1 MSFDYVERCKESFN
15 FFCTFH
21 KLVKN
26 NNVFYPPNITD
37 KDKLDFHFNMD
48 QCKHVFKEFVDFIE
62 SKTNE
67 FDETLSNYVVEKMN
81 NLDVYHIRKLDYSE
95 KPFTVYGDKWAPVTI
110 IGWLQEYKM
119 FIINYLAQK
128 KSAEIL
134 IDTEIQSLRG
144 RIENYTAA
152 QIFEGNLEAY
162 NIYNDSAKEN
172 FRLATYYES
181 LFIITLISA
190 GALSLITFDSFNS
203 FQILKAGPD
212 IKTIVLFLI
221 SKIFIAGIVV
231 AICTYLIKRSS
242 QHRKMSQIE
251 KSTALELKAMGP
263 YLKGISDQKIEEI
276 KISLIPSYFGV
287 NHIKEEDFHV
297 NEALINNLKA
307 TSEILKTTTEAA
319 KTVSDAFKK

>member
-1 MSFDYVERCKESFN
+1 MNSDYIERCRSSFDYFDRFYELSREN
-15 FFCTFH
+15 H
-21 KLVKN
+21 IYYPEGLPENEKLE
-26 NNVFYPPNITD
+26 FQ
-37 KDKLDFHFNMD
+37 LNMA
-48 QCKHVFKEFVDFIE
+48 QCKDVFQDFVDFIE
-62 SKTNE
+62 SGNKE
-67 FDETLSNYVVEKMN
+67 VDEILSNYIIEKMN
-81 NLDVYHIRKLDYSE
+81 NLDTYHIRKLSYTGLPS
-95 KPFTVYGDKWAPVTI
+95 TVYGDKWAPATI
-110 IGWLQEYKM
+110 IGWLQEYKI
-119 FIINYLAQK
+119 FIKNYLAQK
-128 KSAEIL
+128 ESAKAL
-134 IDTEIQSLRG
+134 IDTEIKTLRG

-172 FRLATYYES
+172 FKLATFYES
-181 LFIITLISA
+181 LFIMTLLSA
-190 GALSLITFDSFNS
+190 GMLSFISFNGFDSF
-203 FQILKAGPD
+203 QIFKNGPD
-212 IKTIVLFLI
+212 INTIVLFLI
-221 SKIFIAGIVV
+221 SKVFIAGIVV

-319 KTVSDAFKK
+319 KTVSDAYKK

>member
-1 MSFDYVERCKESFN
+1 MSFDYIEKCSSSFDYFN
-15 FFCTFH
+15 RYYSYY
-21 KLVKN
+21 KDN
-26 NNVFYPPNITD
+26 NITYPDNVSEKD
-37 KDKLDFHFNMD
+37 KDDFKFNME
-48 QCKHVFKEFVDFIE
+48 QCKDVFLEFINFVGSINGEVDEI
-62 SKTNE
+62 
-67 FDETLSNYVVEKMN
+67 LSNYIIEKMD
-81 NLDVYHIRKLDYSE
+81 NLDTYHIRKLIYTGL
-95 KPFTVYGDKWAPVTI
+95 PFTVYGDKWAPATI
-110 IGWLQEYKM
+110 IGWLQEYKI
-119 FIINYLAQK
+119 FINNYLSQK
-128 KSAEIL
+128 ESAKIL
-134 IDTEIQSLRG
+134 IDAEIQTLRG

-172 FRLATYYES
+172 FKLATYYER

-190 GALSLITFDSFNS
+190 GALSFISFDSFNS
-203 FQILKAGPD
+203 FQIFKASPD

-307 TSEILKTTTEAA
+307 TSEVLKTTTEAA

>member
-1 MSFDYVERCKESFN
+1 MSFDYIEKCNSSFDYFN
-15 FFCTFH
+15 RYYAYY
-21 KLVKN
+21 KDN
-26 NNVFYPPNITD
+26 NITYPDNVSEKD
-37 KDKLDFHFNMD
+37 KDDFKFNME
-48 QCKHVFKEFVDFIE
+48 QCKIVFQEFIDFVE
-62 SKTNE
+62 SKNSE
-67 FDETLSNYVVEKMN
+67 VDEVLSNYIIEKMD
-81 NLDVYHIRKLDYSE
+81 NLDDYHIRKLIYTGL
-95 KPFTVYGDKWAPVTI
+95 PFTVYGDKWAPATI
-110 IGWLQEYKM
+110 IGWLQEYKV
-119 FIINYLAQK
+119 FINNYLSQKESAQ
-128 KSAEIL
+128 IL
-134 IDTEIQSLRG
+134 IDTEIQALRG

-172 FRLATYYES
+172 FKLATYYES
-181 LFIITLISA
+181 LFIITLFSA
-190 GALSLITFDSFNS
+190 GVLSFITFDSFNS
-203 FQILKAGPD
+203 FQILKDGPD
-212 IKTIVLFLI
+212 VKTIVLFLI

>member
-21 KLVKN
+21 KLVKDN
-26 NNVFYPPNITD
+26 HVFYPPNITD

-48 QCKHVFKEFVDFIE
+48 QCKNIFKEFVDFVE
-62 SKTNE
+62 SKTDE
-67 FDETLSNYVVEKMN
+67 FDETLSNYVIEKMN
-81 NLDVYHIRKLDYSE
+81 NLDTYHIRKLDYAE
-95 KPFTVYGDKWAPVTI
+95 MPFTVYGDKWAPVTI

-119 FIINYLAQK
+119 FIINYLAQRE
-128 KSAEIL
+128 SAQSL
-134 IDTEIQSLRG
+134 IDVEVEKLRG

-172 FRLATYYES
+172 YKLASFYEIS
-181 LFIITLISA
+181 FLMTLFLA
-190 GALSLITFDSFNS
+190 GILSFITFDSFNS
-203 FQILKAGPD
+203 SPLLKDGPD

-251 KSTALELKAMGP
+251 KSAALELKAMGP

-276 KISLIPSYFGV
+276 KISLIPSYFGG

>member
-1 MSFDYVERCKESFN
+1 MSYEYIEKCKTSFN
-15 FFCTFH
+15 YFCTFY
-21 KLVKN
+21 N
-26 NNVFYPPNITD
+26 FYKDNKINYPANASEKD
-37 KDKLDFHFNMD
+37 KDDFKFNME
-48 QCKHVFKEFVDFIE
+48 QCKVVFQDFVDFVE
-62 SKTNE
+62 SE
-67 FDETLSNYVVEKMN
+67 DSEVDEILSDYIIEKMD
-81 NLDVYHIRKLDYSE
+81 NLDTYHTRKLNYAGL
-95 KPFTVYGDKWAPVTI
+95 PFTVYGDKWAPATI
-110 IGWLQEYKM
+110 IGWLQEYKI
-119 FIINYLAQK
+119 FIKNYLDQK
-128 KSAEIL
+128 KSAKLL
-134 IDTEIQSLRG
+134 IDTEIQTLRG

-190 GALSLITFDSFNS
+190 GALSLITFNSFNG
-203 FQILKAGPD
+203 FQILKDGPD

-251 KSTALELKAMGP
+251 KSTALELKAIGP

>member
-1 MSFDYVERCKESFN
+1 MSSDYIEKCKKSFEYFNLFYN
-15 FFCTFH
+15 FY
-21 KLVKN
+21 KEDKIN
-26 NNVFYPPNITD
+26 YPDNVSD
-37 KDKLDFHFNMD
+37 KDKDDFKFNME
-48 QCKHVFKEFVDFIE
+48 QCKVVFQDFVDFVESENIE
-62 SKTNE
+62 A
-67 FDETLSNYVVEKMN
+67 DEILANYIVEKMD
-81 NLDVYHIRKLDYSE
+81 NLDIYHTRKLNYAGL
-95 KPFTVYGDKWAPVTI
+95 PFTVYGDKWAPATI
-110 IGWLQEYKM
+110 IGWLQEYKI
-119 FIINYLAQK
+119 FIKNYLDQK
-128 KSAEIL
+128 KSAKVL
-134 IDTEIQSLRG
+134 IDTEIQTLRG

-190 GALSLITFDSFNS
+190 GALSLITFNSFNS
-203 FQILKAGPD
+203 FQILKDGPD

-251 KSTALELKAMGP
+251 KSTALELKAIGP

>member
-1 MSFDYVERCKESFN
+1 MNSDYIERCRSSFDYFDRFYELSRESHIYYPDGLPEN
-15 FFCTFH
+15 E
-21 KLVKN
+21 KLE
-26 NNVFYPPNITD
+26 FQ
-37 KDKLDFHFNMD
+37 LNMA
-48 QCKHVFKEFVDFIE
+48 QCKDVFQDFIDFIE
-62 SKTNE
+62 SENNE
-67 FDETLSNYVVEKMN
+67 VDEILSNYIIEKMN
-81 NLDVYHIRKLDYSE
+81 NLDTYHIRKLNYAGL
-95 KPFTVYGDKWAPVTI
+95 PFTVYGDKWAPATI
-110 IGWLQEYKM
+110 IGWLQEYKI
-119 FIINYLAQK
+119 FIKNYLDQK
-128 KSAEIL
+128 KSAKLL
-134 IDTEIQSLRG
+134 IDTEIQTLRG

-190 GALSLITFDSFNS
+190 GALSLISFNS
-203 FQILKAGPD
+203 FNGFQILKDGPD

-251 KSTALELKAMGP
+251 KSTALELKAIGP

-319 KTVSDAFKK
+319 KTISDAYKK

>member
-1 MSFDYVERCKESFN
+1 ME
-15 FFCTFH
+15 
-21 KLVKN
+21 
-26 NNVFYPPNITD
+26 
-37 KDKLDFHFNMD
+37 
-48 QCKHVFKEFVDFIE
+48 QCKIVFQEFIDFVE
-62 SKTNE
+62 SKNSE
-67 FDETLSNYVVEKMN
+67 VDEVLSNYIIEKMD
-81 NLDVYHIRKLDYSE
+81 NLDDYHIRKLIYTGL
-95 KPFTVYGDKWAPVTI
+95 PFTVYGDKWAPATI
-110 IGWLQEYKM
+110 IGWLQEYKV
-119 FIINYLAQK
+119 FINNYLSQKESAQ
-128 KSAEIL
+128 IL
-134 IDTEIQSLRG
+134 IDTEIQALRG

-172 FRLATYYES
+172 FKLATYYES
-181 LFIITLISA
+181 LFIITLFSA
-190 GALSLITFDSFNS
+190 GVLSFITFDSFNT
-203 FQILKAGPD
+203 FQILKDGPD
-212 IKTIVLFLI
+212 VKTIVLFLI